1 MNDKKNAD
9 DVILRGVAEL
19 RKHNIVVNFK
29 VMKIKFIN
37 IKSLNILWYEMY
49 QGQ

>member
-1 MNDKKNAD
+1 M
-9 DVILRGVAEL
+9 LMMSYWGVWQSWENI
-19 RKHNIVVNFK
+19 NIVVNFK